1 MTGQPEDI
9 FRRSS
14 LIVTGLLASLREAI
28 LNVDISE
35 IYGLNGLIVFLSDSL
50 VYGDSQRGDV
60 ASDTVSTV
68 LSFFFPNPLCMAILN
83 TKLDCNVVYLAVF

>member
-35 IYGLNGLIVFLSDSL
+35 IYGLNGLIVFLSESL
-50 VYGDSQRGDV
+50 VYGD
-60 ASDTVSTV
+60 
-68 LSFFFPNPLCMAILN
+68 
-83 TKLDCNVVYLAVF
+83 TKH